1 MGRSLPDRKLRLLT
15 PLRAR
20 IRGAYPALLLAVA
33 ASVAWAPA
41 ALTQTVQF
49 GYIDSARIFREF
61 QEAKEAQARFDRQ
74 VQGWRSEAAEKEKLV
89 NDLRAE
95 LEEQGP
101 ILSALKRQEKEAALQ
116 RAISDHERFI
126 QDIWGPQ
133 GAASREN
140 ERATGEVVQKIR
152 AVVEDVAGKKGI
164 NLVLDAASG
173 FLIYADKSFD
183 LTPDVLAELNANVD
197 PSTLTPGT
205 TPN

>member
-1 MGRSLPDRKLRLLT
+1 MPDLRSYLKPYRF
-15 PLRAR
+15 A
-20 IRGAYPALLLAVA
+20 ALVVALLAVA
-33 ASVAWAPA
+33 VPA
-41 ALTQTVQF
+41 ALAQPTVNF

-140 ERATGEVVQKIR
+140 ERATGEVVAKIR
-152 AVVEDVAGKKGI
+152 TVVEDVAGKKGI

-173 FLIYADKSFD
+173 FLIYADKAFD
-183 LTPDVLAELNANVD
+183 LTPDVLAELNENVD
-197 PSTLTPGT
+197 PSITTGT
-205 TPN
+205 TGTTN